1 MNLRED
7 ETGPVLFVN
16 MLSFPSVL
24 CFFAA
29 NDAQL
34 MLKVIANSR
43 WLLTLVDSSSS
54 VVDSRY

>member
-43 WLLTLVDSSSS
+43 
-54 VVDSRY
+54 